1 MLTTPSLPLMML
13 LGAAAGLPAGAMMV
27 LPSEVL
33 RPRVRAA
40 GMGVFFTW
48 YYAGVALLTPVAG
61 ILRDASE
68 APGAPLLFATALEL
82 LAIAVLVLLR
92 RLQSGSALI
101 LAAID
106 AAALTDRLPNRL
118 LLIEPILDSRLYL
131 ANAIAAGLWLSPK
144 Q

>member
-1 MLTTPSLPLMML
+1 MAGKILRPSVVTAQRRIRPDCVL
-13 LGAAAGLPAGAMMV
+13 LGLNKILTVLFFGVVLRDVAGANDIEVPAGALMV
-27 LPSEVL
+27 LPGELL
-33 RPRVRAA
+33 RPHVRAA

-92 RLQSGSALI
+92 RLQ
-101 LAAID
+101 
-106 AAALTDRLPNRL
+106 RLVGLRPN
-118 LLIEPILDSRLYL
+118 IGG
-131 ANAIAAGLWLSPK
+131 N
-144 Q
+144 